1 MATQPTDT
9 TDPDGVSEDEAQRIS
24 SVMQIINTEFAAV
37 HVGGRIVLERL
48 VGDRVRLRMLSDP
61 TQIRPGG
68 TISGPAM
75 FKVADLAIW
84 VGCLN
89 SYGKLG
95 VQAVTTNLAINFLRR
110 PPAGDVICEAIML
123 KTGRRLAVGDV
134 QLFVGDG
141 TTLVAQATATYAI
154 PSEA

>member
-1 MATQPTDT
+1 MMATQPTDT

-95 VQAVTTNLAINFLRR
+95 VQAVTT
-110 PPAGDVICEAIML
+110 
-123 KTGRRLAVGDV
+123 
-134 QLFVGDG
+134 
-141 TTLVAQATATYAI
+141 
-154 PSEA
+154 